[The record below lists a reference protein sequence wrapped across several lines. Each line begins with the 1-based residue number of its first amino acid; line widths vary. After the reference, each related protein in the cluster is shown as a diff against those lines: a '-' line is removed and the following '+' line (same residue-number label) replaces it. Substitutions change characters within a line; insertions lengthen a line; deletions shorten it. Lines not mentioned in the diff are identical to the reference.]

1 MRELRDMNSNDVLK
15 LLEKHE
21 KECTQRFSKVER
33 SLEKLDLRLW
43 GVIVLI
49 IVASGLEQL
58 L

>member
-1 MRELRDMNSNDVLK
+1 MNSNDVLK

-21 KECTQRFSKVER
+21 KECLARYSKVER

>member
-21 KECTQRFSKVER
+21 KECLARYSKVER

>member
-21 KECTQRFSKVER
+21 KECTERFSKVER

>member
-1 MRELRDMNSNDVLK
+1 MNSNDVLK

-21 KECTQRFSKVER
+21 KECTERFSKVER
-33 SLEKLDLRLW
+33 SLEKLDVRLW

>member
-1 MRELRDMNSNDVLK
+1 MREFRDMNSNDVLK